1 MKNVVVIYKSKYGS
15 TKKYAKWLSELL
27 SCDIFETKNINIEKV
42 MKYDTIILGGGLYAC
57 NIAGIS
63 FLKKNYKELQ
73 KKNLVVFGVGAA
85 PYDDEVI
92 KKLRE
97 VNFKDELNKIP
108 CFYCRG
114 AWDETK
120 MSFIDYTLCS
130 FFKKSIAKKERQGLK
145 PAEAPLLSGE
155 AFDWCNKEYFTLLL
169 TYIRA
174 L

>member
-1 MKNVVVIYKSKYGS
+1 MTLENKQVSNQLCMTSERGVIYMKSVVVIYKSKYGS

-63 FLKKNYKELQ
+63 FLKKNYKDLQ

-97 VNFKDELNKIP
+97 VNFKDEIKQSSLLLLSW
-108 CFYCRG
+108 

-130 FFKKSIAKKERQGLK
+130 FFKKIYS
-145 PAEAPLLSGE
+145 
-155 AFDWCNKEYFTLLL
+155 
-169 TYIRA
+169 
-174 L
+174 